1 MFKIIRTEEEFNAI
15 KADWDRFTDNN
26 SDSNVFLS
34 HDWIASWI
42 KYFLKG
48 KKGRQLFIIAEYDDN
63 EGTIK
68 SIAPFYIDV
77 FFLVFKCLRFISDDY
92 SDYLGIAA
100 DNTGA
105 IFNMLDEINSYL
117 NVKRGGYKEIKE
129 INKKEENGFR
139 ADMIYLKQVS
149 EEQSGKILKYEKD
162 KLHLTRKSG
171 GDCYY
176 ALLPH
181 TVEKYLEGFN
191 SKQRYNILKRV
202 KTAEK
207 KAVQY
212 ISISIKNGDGNNI
225 DYYLEEFFKL
235 HQKRWNKKGKR
246 GVFHNNKINAFFKS
260 LFTALYN
267 NGILNLS
274 FLKYNDRLIAA
285 SACFD
290 IKDKRQVY
298 LPGFDPEYS
307 FLQPGIVL
315 TYYNIREA
323 ISLNCK
329 EFDFLKGSEDYKRR
343 FLAVKRANYKI
354 YIYKTKIIYPIFK
367 LNLFLKNEFFP
378 KIKNIFIC
386 KYE

>member
-1 MFKIIRTEEEFNAI
+1 MFKIIRTEEEFNRV
-15 KADWDRFTDNN
+15 KADWDSFILKN
-26 SDSNVFLS
+26 SASNVFLS
-34 HDWIASWI
+34 HDWVAKWI
-42 KYFLKG
+42 TYFVKG

-68 SIAPFYIDV
+68 SVAPFYIDV
-77 FFLVFKCLRFISDDY
+77 FFIVFKCLRFISDDY

-100 DNTGA
+100 NDTGA
-105 IFNMLDEINSYL
+105 VFNMLNEINSYL
-117 NVKRGGYKEIKE
+117 NVKRSGYKE
-129 INKKEENGFR
+129 INKKEKNRFR
-139 ADMIYLKQVS
+139 ADIIYLKQVS

-162 KLHLTRKSG
+162 KLHLTSKSS

-181 TVEKYLEGFN
+181 TVEEYLERFN

-207 KAVQY
+207 KSVQY
-212 ISISIKNGDGNNI
+212 ISVSIKNSNNGNNNF
-225 DYYLEEFFKL
+225 DYYLDEFFKL
-235 HQKRWNKKGKR
+235 HQKRWNEKGKQ

-323 ISLNCK
+323 ISLNYK

-354 YIYKTKIIYPIFK
+354 YIYKYKIIYKVFK
-367 LNLFLKNEFFP
+367 LNLFLKQELFS
-378 KIKNIFIC
+378 KIRSIF
-386 KYE
+386 YM

>member
-1 MFKIIRTEEEFNAI
+1 MFKIIRTEEEFNRV
-15 KADWDRFTDNN
+15 KADWDSFILKN
-26 SDSNVFLS
+26 SASNVFLS
-34 HDWIASWI
+34 HDWVAKWI
-42 KYFLKG
+42 TYFVKG

-68 SIAPFYIDV
+68 SVAPFYIDV
-77 FFLVFKCLRFISDDY
+77 FFIVFKCLRFISDDY

-100 DNTGA
+100 NDNGA
-105 IFNMLDEINSYL
+105 VFNMLNEINSYL
-117 NVKRGGYKEIKE
+117 NVKRSGYKE
-129 INKKEENGFR
+129 INKKEKNRFR
-139 ADMIYLKQVS
+139 ADIIYLKQVS

-162 KLHLTRKSG
+162 KLHLTSKSS

-181 TVEKYLEGFN
+181 TVEEYLERFN

-207 KAVQY
+207 KSVQY
-212 ISISIKNGDGNNI
+212 ISVSIKNSNNGNNNF
-225 DYYLEEFFKL
+225 DYYLDEFFKL
-235 HQKRWNKKGKR
+235 HQKRWNEKGKQ

-323 ISLNCK
+323 ISLNYK

-354 YIYKTKIIYPIFK
+354 YIYKYKIIYKVFK
-367 LNLFLKNEFFP
+367 LNLFLKQELFS
-378 KIKNIFIC
+378 KIRSIF
-386 KYE
+386 YM